1 MMSNALTSA
10 WWFFPT
16 VGILTFLLG
25 SFIAS
30 NNKRAVDWG
39 LIIRCLCFQV
49 IIAVLLLELPQG
61 RTFFEQLGSA
71 VEQLQGFANQGAA
84 FVFGGVASKP
94 DALASVFGADGSFIF
109 AVKLIPSLVFIG
121 CLIHI
126 AYYFNILQKIVKV
139 VAWLMNLVLGVSGA
153 ETLSNSASVFLGQ
166 IEAQMLVRPYLA
178 TMTQSELLSIM
189 AGSMACISGG
199 MMAIYIGM
207 GIPSSYLL
215 TASLMA
221 IPAAF
226 AISKIL
232 VPETQMPVT
241 QGSLQL
247 VSEQRAVNFVD
258 AASQGA
264 NEGWHIGVSVITM
277 LIAFIALVALLDSG
291 LALLGK
297 QLVTWGVQ
305 AKFLGLDMMH
315 LSLGQL
321 LGSGF
326 YWVAL
331 LLGIPAEEAKFAGS
345 LMGTKLVL
353 NEFVAYSQLLTGVKQ
368 GLLTPQSQAILSF
381 ALCGFANLGSVAMQL
396 GGIGAM
402 VPERRAEIA
411 KLGIKA
417 MLAGNLASY
426 LSATMAGMLLQVEHA
441 PQTPIW
447 GMWGIAIAAGVIMLF
462 SRWFFPKPIYQRQAE
477 LFKPLA
483 TKPPSPSVFK
493 PLTPTTVGSAATV
506 APVLTPTV
514 K

>member
-1 MMSNALTSA
+1 
-10 WWFFPT
+10 
-16 VGILTFLLG
+16 
-25 SFIAS
+25 
-30 NNKRAVDWG
+30 
-39 LIIRCLCFQV
+39 
-49 IIAVLLLELPQG
+49 VLLLELPQG
-61 RTFFEQLGSA
+61 RTFFQQLGQG
-71 VEQLQGFANQGAA
+71 VEHIQGFANQGAA
-84 FVFGGVASKP
+84 FVFGGIASKP
-94 DALASVFGADGSFIF
+94 EALAQLFGADASFIF
-109 AVKLIPSLVFIG
+109 ALKLIPSLVFIG

-139 VAWLMNLVLGVSGA
+139 VAWFMNWVLGVSGA
-153 ETLSNSASVFLGQ
+153 ETLSNTASVFLGQ

-178 TMTQSELLSIM
+178 TMTQSELLAIM

-226 AISKIL
+226 AIAKIL
-232 VPETQMPVT
+232 VPETKMPET
-241 QGSLQL
+241 QGSLKL

-277 LIAFIALVALLDSG
+277 LIAFIALVAMLDAG
-291 LALLGK
+291 LGLLGK
-297 QLVTWGVQ
+297 QCITWGVN
-305 AKFLGLDMMH
+305 AHLWGLDLTH
-315 LSLGQL
+315 LSMGQL
-321 LGSGF
+321 LGAGF

-353 NEFVAYSQLLTGVKQ
+353 NEFVAYSQLLQGVKQ
-368 GLLTPQSQAILSF
+368 GLITPESQAVISF

-402 VPERRAEIA
+402 MPERRSEIA

-426 LSATMAGMLLQVEHA
+426 LSATMAGMLLHVEHA

-447 GMWGIAIAAGVIMLF
+447 GMWGIAILAIGMILF
-462 SRWFFPKPIYQRQAE
+462 SRWFFPKPLYQRQAA
-477 LFKPLA
+477 LLKPLMPPLV
-483 TKPPSPSVFK
+483 TKPPSPQVFK
-493 PLTPTTVGSAATV
+493 PLPEGVMGSPSV
-506 APVLTPTV
+506 AETEQVHTN
-514 K
+514 